1 MFSRRIN
8 ILLGVLLLIGLA
20 LLVRLAQI
28 QIGWHDRFRKED
40 YTHAA
45 GSHLVETVRGGI
57 YGHWGTPL
65 AVEAPSFDLA
75 VHYSQLL
82 MASSA
87 PWRYAQV
94 QELMDEYV
102 RAAGLEAPSAAEPL
116 SADDADAHYRA
127 LWEERLAASTP
138 NGSMDVYLRR
148 RLAGDSRR
156 DIGRSPPDPRI
167 AADWRAA
174 VARLT
179 GASVEDLT
187 ASADEIIERVERI
200 ESRVRALQ
208 QEREGR
214 SDIRVAE
221 KYQWHCVLKGVPAE
235 AAAVFRTEPES
246 FPAVRSGR
254 ELVPAIQ
261 VFERSRRHYPNGA
274 LAPHI
279 VGEVSAISPTT
290 WDSLVE
296 QNATWTMAD
305 PLTEAGSRYEMDDS
319 IGRAGVEKACERLL
333 RGSRGYVLNHLLFG
347 VLKVDKE
354 ALEVPPTSGRDV
366 YLTIREDFQA
376 AANAALERAA
386 HDPRLDFKKGAL
398 VIVDV
403 RDGSVLAASSYPS
416 YDLTS
421 YRQDIKRLAADPRD
435 PLVFRPLQGALSPG
449 SVFKVITTV
458 AALEE
463 GAITESTEFTC
474 ERSQVFLGRVFHCT
488 GRHGTVSLLPAFEHS
503 CNVYFYNV
511 GARVGGEALARW
523 ARQFG
528 LGALTGVDLPYERA
542 GRVLDPKS
550 PFGVLNLAIGQ
561 EQIVC
566 SPLQVANMVAAVANG
581 GKLYRPHFFDYARNP
596 DGDVVGRYEPQ
607 FVQVPVKQSTLNVLR
622 ECMRL
627 VVESGTAQ
635 GAGLARFRA
644 AGKTGTAEVGVPG
657 LSHAWFAGY
666 APCDNPKVAFA
677 VVSEATTAHGATG
690 AAPIMAS
697 ALEPIWPAIEQM
709 P

>member
-1 MFSRRIN
+1 VFSRRIN
-8 ILLGVLLLIGLA
+8 ILLGVLLLIGTVLLA
-20 LLVRLAQI
+20 RLAQI

-57 YGHWGTPL
+57 YAHWGTPL

-87 PWRYAQV
+87 PWRHPQV
-94 QELMDEYV
+94 RELMDEYA
-102 RAAGLEAPSAAEPL
+102 RAAGSEPPAPAEPL
-116 SADDADAHYRA
+116 SADDADARYRA
-127 LWEERLAASTP
+127 LWDQRLAASTP
-138 NGSMDVYLRR
+138 DGSMDCYLRR
-148 RLAGDSRR
+148 RLAGESRR
-156 DIGRSPPDPRI
+156 DIARSALDARVT
-167 AADWRAA
+167 ADWRAA
-174 VARLT
+174 VTSLT
-179 GASVEDLT
+179 GASVEELT

-221 KYQWHCVLKGVPAE
+221 KYRWHCVLRGVPAE
-235 AAAVFRTEPES
+235 AAAVLRTQPEVS
-246 FPAVRSGR
+246 PALLSGR
-254 ELVPAIQ
+254 EMVPAIQ
-261 VFERSRRHYPNGA
+261 VLEGSRRRYPNGA

-279 VGEVSAISPTT
+279 VGELSAISPKA

-296 QNATWTMAD
+296 QKATWTMAD
-305 PLTEAGSRYEMDDS
+305 PLTEAGSRYGMDDS
-319 IGRAGVEKACERLL
+319 IGIAGVEKACEGLL

-347 VLKVDKE
+347 VLSIDKQ
-354 ALEVPPTSGRDV
+354 ALEKPPTPGRDV

-386 HDPRLDFKKGAL
+386 REPRLDFKKGAL

-403 RDGSVLAASSYPS
+403 RDGSVLAASSYPN
-416 YDLTS
+416 YDLGT
-421 YRQDIKRLAADPRD
+421 YRQDIKRLVADPRD
-435 PLVFRPLQGALSPG
+435 PLVFRPIQAAVFPG
-449 SVFKVITTV
+449 SVFKVVTAT

-463 GAITESTEFTC
+463 GAITPSTEFTC
-474 ERSQVFLGRVFHCT
+474 EGSQAFLGRPFHCT
-488 GRHGTVSLLPAFEHS
+488 GRHGTLSLLPAFEHS

-511 GARVGGEALARW
+511 GAKAGGEAMARW

-528 LGALTGVDLPYERA
+528 LGAPTGTDLPYERP
-542 GRVLDPKS
+542 GRVVEPKS
-550 PFGVLNLAIGQ
+550 LFGVLNLAIGQ
-561 EQIVC
+561 EQVVC
-566 SPLQVANMVAAVANG
+566 TPLQVANMVAAVANG
-581 GKLYRPHFFDYARNP
+581 GRLYRPHFFDYAR
-596 DGDVVGRYEPQ
+596 DGEGDVVSRYEPQ
-607 FVQVPVKQSTLNVLR
+607 FVQMPLKQSTLDVLR
-622 ECMRL
+622 EGMRR

-635 GAGLARFRA
+635 SAGLAKFRA
-644 AGKTGTAEVGVPG
+644 AGKTGTAEVGVQS
-657 LSHAWFAGY
+657 LCHAWFAGY

-677 VVSEATTAHGATG
+677 VVSEATTVHGGTG
-690 AAPIMAS
+690 AAPIVAY
-697 ALEPIWPAIEQM
+697 ALEPIWSAVEQM